1 MLITVAEIKTHLRID
16 YDVDSNDDPI
26 AEPII
31 DAELTAF
38 YDAAV
43 DYVTQYIDREIPLD
57 NGKLPPSL
65 RAAILLVIGGLHE
78 NREANFVGTIQ
89 TDNPQLERLMHFY
102 RVGLGV

>member
-65 RAAILLVIGGLHE
+65 RAAILLVIGDLYE
-78 NREANFVGTIQ
+78 NREGQGIYQFNT
-89 TDNPQLERLMHFY
+89 NPQLERLMHFY